1 MSIKNLANLNENPL
15 FDEFVFYKFHD
26 IKKDQ
31 FDHFTTKIC
40 SNIGWVDS
48 VDVSCNDFQVDLEPV
63 ARPSLLTVSFFVHN
77 SIKNRTYNYHTC
89 ETRKKISGGPI
100 IFSSYIS

>member
-1 MSIKNLANLNENPL
+1 MSIKNHANLNENPL
-15 FDEFVFYKFHD
+15 FDESVFYKFHD

-48 VDVSCNDFQVDLEPV
+48 VDVSCNDFQDDLNLSRALP
-63 ARPSLLTVSFFVHN
+63 
-77 SIKNRTYNYHTC
+77 C
-89 ETRKKISGGPI
+89 
-100 IFSSYIS
+100 